1 LKILTIPFSEAFT
14 RMNYDRWKTRTDF
27 DDMPDEEPE
36 HGYEAECEA
45 AASQDIFDGQREDKE
60 K

>member
-1 LKILTIPFSEAFT
+1 
-14 RMNYDRWKTRTDF
+14 MNYDRWKTRTDF